1 MARGVPLNEDPV
13 EIDLEENFMRF
24 RTILSLAALFLGCSA
39 VAVGSPSLPAQPSS
53 TTALP
58 AAENQSISGKISS
71 VGDAS
76 FAIDI
81 LKENQKPQTIQF
93 LVDDNTKVEGKLTVG
108 AQAVVEY
115 RADGEKNVAV
125 RVVVKAASGVRPY

>member
-1 MARGVPLNEDPV
+1 
-13 EIDLEENFMRF
+13 MRF
-24 RTILSLAALFLGCSA
+24 RTILSLASLFFGCSA
-39 VAVGSPSLPAQPSS
+39 AAVWSQPLPVQPNS
-53 TTALP
+53 TRPLAA

-81 LKENQKPQTIQF
+81 LKENQQPQTMQF
-93 LVDDNTKVEGKLTVG
+93 LVDGNTKVEGKLTVG
-108 AQAVVEY
+108 AQAMVEY
-115 RADGEKNVAV
+115 HADGEKNVAV